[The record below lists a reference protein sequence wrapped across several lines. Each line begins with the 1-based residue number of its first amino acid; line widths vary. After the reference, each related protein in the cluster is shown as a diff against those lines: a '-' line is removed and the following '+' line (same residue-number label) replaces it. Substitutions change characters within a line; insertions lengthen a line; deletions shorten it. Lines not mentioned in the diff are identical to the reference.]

1 MVSFVNVLA
10 QNWLSR
16 RLIGKLDHF
25 DERTGEKRIEKV
37 LKRFVGEPTSFDM
50 TCRVYYPFVK
60 RIIGYGGDRFDVS
73 EDRMKEFF
81 TDPIKRKG
89 LGNVVLSIAKYGIKK
104 PQKLR
109 APFLV
114 VWDITKA
121 CNLKCKHCYSSSG
134 RRSADELDTEDV
146 KRIIDEMDRMGVVA
160 IAFSGGEPLMRPDFY
175 DIASYASRKNIY
187 TALATNGTLI
197 DKKVARKVKNA
208 GIRYVEISIDGANPE
223 THDEFRGV
231 EGAWEKAVSGLKNC
245 KDMGLMT
252 AIASTATSS
261 NINEIGKIIDL
272 AEEIGV
278 DRFIEFN
285 FIPTGRGRFSLEADL
300 SPKQRED
307 LLTYL
312 YTRSQTSDV
321 EIFSTAPQYVRI
333 AIQTINN
340 HGDGNLSFT
349 FYGGHV
355 EGDLFEI
362 AEFISGC
369 GAGRLYC
376 AVTSSGKV
384 KPCVFMP
391 IVVGNLKRESLSEI
405 WNDSQELRDLRDRS
419 KIKGQCSRCDYRNVC
434 GGCRSRAY
442 GYYGDMEE
450 IDPGCIY
457 NVGAY
462 REIME
467 KNGIHKKNKG

>member
-10 QNWLSR
+10 RNWLSR

-37 LKRFVGEPTSFDM
+37 LKRYVGEPTSFDM

-73 EDRMKEFF
+73 EERMKEFF

-89 LGNVVLSIAKYGIKK
+89 LGNVVLSIAKYGITK

-134 RRSADELDTEDV
+134 RRSSDELDTEDV
-146 KRIIDEMDRMGVVA
+146 KRIIDEMDRLGVVA

-175 DIASYASRKNIY
+175 DIAAYASRKNIY

-197 DKKVARKVKNA
+197 DKKVAWKIKNA

-231 EGAWEKAVSGLKNC
+231 EGSWQKAVSGLKNC

-261 NINEIGKIIDL
+261 NIDEMGNIIDL

-307 LLTYL
+307 LLMYL
-312 YTRSQTSDV
+312 YNRSQTSEV
-321 EIFSTAPQYVRI
+321 EIFSTAPQYARI

-376 AVTSSGKV
+376 AFTSSGKV

-391 IVVGNLKRESLSEI
+391 IVVGNLRRESLRDI

-419 KIKGQCSRCDYRNVC
+419 KIKGRCARCDYLNVC

-450 IDPGCIY
+450 VDPGCIY
-457 NVGAY
+457 NLDAY
-462 REIME
+462 RKIME
-467 KNGIHKKNKG
+467 KNGIKTEKKS

>member
-1 MVSFVNVLA
+1 MERKIVSFVNLLA
-10 QNWLSR
+10 RNWLSR
-16 RLIGKLDHF
+16 RLICKLDHF
-25 DERTGEKRIEKV
+25 DETTGEMRVEKV
-37 LKRFVGEPTSFDM
+37 LKRYVGESTSFDM
-50 TCRVYYPFVK
+50 TCRVYYPFVR
-60 RIIGYGGDRFDVS
+60 RIVAYGGKRFEVS
-73 EDRMKEFF
+73 EERMKEFF
-81 TDPIKRKG
+81 SDPIKRKG
-89 LGNVVLSIAKYGIKK
+89 LGNVVLSIAKYGITK

-134 RRSADELDTEDV
+134 RRSRDELNTEDV
-146 KRIIDEMDRMGVVA
+146 KRIIDEMDRMGIVA

-175 DIASYASRKNIY
+175 DIAAYASRKNIY
-187 TALATNGTLI
+187 TAIATNGTLI
-197 DKKVARKVKNA
+197 DKNVAKKVKKA
-208 GIRYVEISIDGANPE
+208 GIRYVEISIDGADPA
-223 THDEFRGV
+223 THDSFRGV
-231 EGAWEKAVSGLKNC
+231 DGAWEKAVEGIKNC
-245 KDMGLMT
+245 KNMGLMT
-252 AIASTATSS
+252 AIASTATTS
-261 NINEIGKIIDL
+261 NIDEIGQIIDL
-272 AEEIGV
+272 AEDIGV

-300 SPKQRED
+300 SPTQREG
-307 LLTYL
+307 LLKYL
-312 YTRSQTSDV
+312 YERSQTSPV
-321 EIFSTAPQYVRI
+321 EIFSTAPQYARI
-333 AIQTINN
+333 AIQTIHK
-340 HGDGNLSFT
+340 HGGGNLSFT

-391 IVVGNLKRESLSEI
+391 IVVGNLRKESLYDV
-405 WNDSQELRDLRDRS
+405 WNNSQELKDLRDRS
-419 KIKGQCSRCDYRNVC
+419 KIRGRCAQCTYKYVC

-450 IDPGCIY
+450 VDTGCIY
-457 NVGAY
+457 NDNAY
-462 REIME
+462 KEIMN
-467 KNGIHKKNKG
+467 KN